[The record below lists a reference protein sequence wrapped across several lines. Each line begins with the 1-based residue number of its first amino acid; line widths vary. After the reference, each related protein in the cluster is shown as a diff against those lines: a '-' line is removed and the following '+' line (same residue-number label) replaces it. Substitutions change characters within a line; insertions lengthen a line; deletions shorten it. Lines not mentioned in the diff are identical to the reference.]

1 MTDWH
6 QQALALSRKG
16 FTARE
21 IAAELHL
28 PLDTVRRR
36 IKLERAKY
44 GLSRQNHGQNTVEAG
59 ESVIIPP
66 KQKTAINPI
75 FENLTPSTIKEEWAG
90 NQIIRFGLIGD
101 THINSKYT
109 QLTYLHRFYDLCAEE
124 NIHTVYHTGDIDD
137 GEQMRQGHPYECY
150 TQGADEHVAEIVAVY
165 PQREGIVTKFITGN
179 HDASIFRRC
188 GYDIGQAIAAKR
200 QDMIYLG
207 RDVADVRITP
217 NCVLRLQHPWDGT
230 AYALSYKIQKMID
243 AMEADTKPNIL
254 AVGHYHKLDY
264 MFYRN
269 IHAFQTGTMQ
279 GQTPF
284 TRGKGISV
292 HMGGWI
298 VTVEVDK
305 LGHIQRIIPEL
316 IPYYAAIPDD
326 YKNFRGRGGSV

>member
-36 IKLERAKY
+36 IKLERAKH

-59 ESVIIPP
+59 ESVITPP
-66 KQKTAINPI
+66 KQKTALNPV
-75 FENLTPSTIKEEWAG
+75 FENLTPSLSKEEWKG

-150 TQGADEHVAEIVAVY
+150 TQGADEHVAEIVSVY

-200 QDMIYLG
+200 QDMVYLG

-230 AYALSYKIQKMID
+230 RTSILSQLQKRID
-243 AMEADTKPNIL
+243 ALPEDDKPSIL
-254 AVGHYHKLDY
+254 ALEHYHRVGY
-264 MFYRN
+264 IF
-269 IHAFQTGTMQ
+269 H
-279 GQTPF
+279 
-284 TRGKGISV
+284 RGVHGISV
-292 HMGGWI
+292 GAMQSQTSFMCGTGIIPQISATI
-298 VTVEVDK
+298 VTLAVDK
-305 LGHIQRIIPEL
+305 HGQIQRIIPEPL
-316 IPYYAAIPDD
+316 HFTVAIPDD